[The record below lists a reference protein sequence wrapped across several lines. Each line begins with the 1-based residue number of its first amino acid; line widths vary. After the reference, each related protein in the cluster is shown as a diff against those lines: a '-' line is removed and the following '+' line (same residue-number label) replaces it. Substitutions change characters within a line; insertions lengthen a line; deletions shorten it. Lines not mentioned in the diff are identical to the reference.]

1 MWRAGAVL
9 PGDPRATWA
18 AGFPSGLSLLFSPH
32 GLTPSVSTA
41 TIPHLRHTH
50 TRTMPA
56 EVGRGV
62 RQGFPSGPPGS
73 TGCMAGPSFWWSF
86 IPPPPPAAVAHAQG
100 YVRDST
106 SFPPNRS
113 LTISTSSARIAVLRC
128 SRLPPAC
135 PTAWAGKSHW
145 VVLAAGCC
153 AAPTHRQSGYCP
165 GPETVNSSRL
175 DSALPYPVQ
184 TTPGSLRLR

>member
-1 MWRAGAVL
+1 MWRAGAIL
-9 PGDPRATWA
+9 PGDPRRRGRR
-18 AGFPSGLSLLFSPH
+18 GFLRVFRSSSVLMASPPRSARPRSRTSGIPTRGPCRRSRSRCPAGLS
-32 GLTPSVSTA
+32 
-41 TIPHLRHTH
+41 
-50 TRTMPA
+50 
-56 EVGRGV
+56 
-62 RQGFPSGPPGS
+62 SGPPGS

-86 IPPPPPAAVAHAQG
+86 IPPPPAAVAHAQG

-113 LTISTSSARIAVLRC
+113 LTISTSSTRIAALRC